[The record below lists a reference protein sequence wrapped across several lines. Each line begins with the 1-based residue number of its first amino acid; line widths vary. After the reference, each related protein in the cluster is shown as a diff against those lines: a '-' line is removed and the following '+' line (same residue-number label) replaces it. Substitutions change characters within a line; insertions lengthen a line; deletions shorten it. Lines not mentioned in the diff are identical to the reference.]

1 MIREWWNKRSK
12 GEKILIGIGGVAA
25 AVLTGYGLYSLG
37 KHIGSSIK
45 CEEMTKSLNDAVDKG
60 IDIGFDKG
68 VSDPV
73 SNLSMAKTHAYRA
86 GLKEGVITGRFQEL
100 YNFTEPNL
108 GNPDQEFLLKH
119 FGTKLVKVSKEEAE
133 AILNCVDPIK
143 EMENFLRNQIKNG
156 RTY

>member
-1 MIREWWNKRSK
+1 MIKEWWNERSK
-12 GEKILIGIGGVAA
+12 GEKIVIGILGAATVAA
-25 AVLTGYGLYSLG
+25 AGYGIYSLG
-37 KHIGSSIK
+37 KYVGSSIK
-45 CEEMTKSLNDAVDKG
+45 CDEMTKSLNDAVDKG

-73 SNLSMAKTHAYRA
+73 SNLSVAKTHAYRA

-119 FGTKLVKVSKEEAE
+119 FGTKLVKVSKEEAN
-133 AILNCVDPIK
+133 AILNSVDPIK
-143 EMENFLRNQIKNG
+143 EMEEFLRNQVKNG
-156 RTY
+156 RSY